1 LIQATDRTHPQMIV
15 QANDLWK
22 SYGDFGAVQGVSF
35 SVPEG
40 SIFALVGAS
49 GAGKTTVIKL
59 LMNILAPTRGS
70 ATLLGVDS
78 RAVGPEILQ
87 NIGYVSENQELPSR
101 LRVDDFFE
109 YLRPLYPR
117 WDRTLEAS
125 LRAQLRLPGARRIRH
140 LSHGMRLKMALAC
153 ALAFRPRLLILD
165 EPFSGLDALVRDEV
179 TEGFLQQ
186 ATGLTVLI
194 SSHELTEVERI
205 ATHVAFV
212 NAGKLLFQGTMSELR
227 DYGQTLGV
235 IASAA
240 EARFGVLRPIFVSM
254 ARSMRVQG

>member
-1 LIQATDRTHPQMIV
+1 MIV

-49 GAGKTTVIKL
+49 GAGKTTLIKL

-78 RAVGPEILQ
+78 RAIGPEILQ

-101 LRVDDFFE
+101 LRVHDFFE

-117 WDRTLEAS
+117 WDGNSRLRCVRSCACPATDAS
-125 LRAQLRLPGARRIRH
+125 ATSPT
-140 LSHGMRLKMALAC
+140 AC
-153 ALAFRPRLLILD
+153 A
-165 EPFSGLDALVRDEV
+165 
-179 TEGFLQQ
+179 
-186 ATGLTVLI
+186 
-194 SSHELTEVERI
+194 
-205 ATHVAFV
+205 
-212 NAGKLLFQGTMSELR
+212 
-227 DYGQTLGV
+227 
-235 IASAA
+235 
-240 EARFGVLRPIFVSM
+240 
-254 ARSMRVQG
+254 